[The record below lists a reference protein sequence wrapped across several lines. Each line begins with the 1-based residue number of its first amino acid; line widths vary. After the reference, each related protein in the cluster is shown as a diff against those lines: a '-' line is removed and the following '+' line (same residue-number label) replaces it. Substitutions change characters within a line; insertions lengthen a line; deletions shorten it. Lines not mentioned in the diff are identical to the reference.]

1 MEYRLIRSK
10 RRTLAICI
18 ERDGGITVRA
28 PLHMAKSTVEGFV
41 TEKADWIKEKSTLMA
56 AREAQR
62 KDFRIG
68 EGSTLPLLGREY
80 PVLSGKSF
88 AFDGSRFSVCEGD
101 FDTLKPQLVGLYR
114 SLAGNYIPQ
123 RVTHISGLTG
133 WTPSGVRIGAANTS
147 WGSCSGKNSLN
158 FTWKL
163 VLAPPELVDYV
174 VVHELA
180 HTVEHNHS
188 ARFWKLV
195 ERVLPDYKQRR
206 AQLRT
211 LAKALQSRGL

>member
-1 MEYRLIRSK
+1 MEYKLIRSR

-18 ERDGGITVRA
+18 EKDGSVTVRA
-28 PLHMAKSTVEGFV
+28 PLHMAKSIVESFV
-41 TEKADWIKEKSTLMA
+41 AEKADWIQEKSALMA

-62 KDFRIG
+62 KNFCIK
-68 EGSTLPLLGREY
+68 EGDTLPLLGREY
-80 PVLSGKSF
+80 PVMFGKSV
-88 AFDGSRFSVCEGD
+88 AFDGSHFAVCEGD
-101 FDTLKPQLVGLYR
+101 FETLKPQLIGFYH
-114 SLAGNYIPQ
+114 SIAESYISE
-123 RVTHISGLTG
+123 RVSYFSRLTG
-133 WTPSGVRIGAANTS
+133 LVPSGVRIGAANTS

-163 VLAPPELVDYV
+163 VTAPPELVDYV

-206 AQLRT
+206 VQLRDF
-211 LAKALQSRGL
+211 AKALQNRGF

>member
-18 ERDGGITVRA
+18 EKDGGVTVRA
-28 PLHMAKSTVEGFV
+28 PFHMAKSIVEGFV
-41 TEKADWIKEKSTLMA
+41 TEKADWINEKSSLMA

-62 KDFRIG
+62 KDFRVG

-80 PVLSGKSF
+80 SVMTGNSVT
-88 AFDGSRFSVCEGD
+88 FDGSRFTVCEED
-101 FDTLKPQLVGLYR
+101 FETVKPQLIVLYR
-114 SLAGNYIPQ
+114 SLAGNFIPE
-123 RVTHISGLTG
+123 RVSHFSELTG
-133 WTPSGVRIGAANTS
+133 WIPSGVRIGAANTS

-163 VLAPPELVDYV
+163 ILAPPELVDYV

-206 AQLRT
+206 ARLRT

>member
-1 MEYRLIRSK
+1 MEYRLIRSR

-18 ERDGGITVRA
+18 EKDGSVTVRA

-41 TEKADWIKEKSTLMA
+41 AEKADWIKEKSALMS

-68 EGSTLPLLGREY
+68 EGTTLPLLGREY
-80 PVLSGKSF
+80 PVMLGNSV
-88 AFDGSRFSVCEGD
+88 AFGGSCFTVCEGN
-101 FDTLKPQLVGLYR
+101 FDTLRPQLIALYR
-114 SLAGNYIPQ
+114 SLAGEFIPE
-123 RVTHISGLTG
+123 RVSHFSELTG

-163 VLAPPELVDYV
+163 IMAPPELVDYV

-195 ERVLPDYKQRR
+195 ESVLPDYKQRR

-211 LAKALQSRGL
+211 LAKTLQNKGF

>member
-1 MEYRLIRSK
+1 MEYKLIRSR

-18 ERDGGITVRA
+18 EKDGSVTVRA

-41 TEKADWIKEKSTLMA
+41 AEKTDWIEEKSALMA

-62 KDFRIG
+62 KDFRFE

-80 PVLSGKSF
+80 PVMLSKSV
-88 AFDGSRFSVCEGD
+88 AFDGSRFTVCEGD
-101 FDTLKPQLVGLYR
+101 FNLLKPQLIELYR
-114 SLAGNYIPQ
+114 SFAGKFIPE
-123 RVTHISGLTG
+123 RVSHFSELTG
-133 WTPSGVRIGAANTS
+133 WTPTGVRIGAANTS

-163 VLAPPELVDYV
+163 MTAPPELVDYV

-188 ARFWKLV
+188 QRFWKLV

-206 AQLRT
+206 AQLRN
-211 LAKALQSRGL
+211 LAKVLQNKGF